1 MLDSIYLVLGMVLV
15 TFLPRYLPIALSSR
29 LQLPPLL
36 VKALQYVPIAVLT
49 VIIVQT
55 SFFQG
60 GNLSLHYSNPFL
72 WGLAA
77 AVACAYI
84 QKNML
89 LTIVV
94 GMAVFAGAKTFF

>member
-1 MLDSIYLVLGMVLV
+1 MLDAIYMVLGMVVV

-55 SFFQG
+55 SFFQNG
-60 GNLSLHYSNPFL
+60 YLSLNYSNPFL

-77 AVACAYI
+77 AVLCAYL

-89 LTIVV
+89 VTIVI
-94 GMAVFAGAKTFF
+94 GMLIFAGAKTLF

>member
-15 TFLPRYLPIALSSR
+15 TFLPRYLPVALSSR

-36 VKALQYVPIAVLT
+36 VKALQHLPIAILT

-72 WGLAA
+72 WGLSAA
-77 AVACAYI
+77 IVCAYL

-89 LTIVV
+89 LTVVV